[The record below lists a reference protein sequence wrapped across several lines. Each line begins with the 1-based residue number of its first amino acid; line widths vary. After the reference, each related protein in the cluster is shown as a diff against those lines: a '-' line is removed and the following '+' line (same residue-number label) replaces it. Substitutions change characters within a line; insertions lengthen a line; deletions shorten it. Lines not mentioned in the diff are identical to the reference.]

1 MNLYQNFFYSP
12 QVDALFTNEATI
24 GYMLQFESALAQA
37 QAKHSMIPQACADV
51 ISENC
56 VIENIGIQLL
66 ISQVGLGG
74 NACIP
79 LVKQLTNA
87 VKSQDSE
94 AAGYVHF
101 GATSQDVIDTATM
114 LQAKEAVI
122 IIEKDLEKV
131 IHQLQILSKNHQQ
144 TPMIGRSF
152 MQQARPIT
160 FGYKV
165 DTWLDGLNRS
175 KIRIERILQD
185 NFVLQLGGAVG
196 NKSAFGAKGNEISE
210 TLATILNLN
219 NSPISWHTQRDRIV
233 EISMV
238 LGILTGTISKIAKDV
253 SLMMQT
259 EIAEVF
265 EPLGDG
271 KGGSSTMPH
280 KRNPV
285 SSIAILANAQ
295 RVPNLVATML
305 SSMTQDHERATGQW
319 HAEWETFTQIIQLT
333 GGTLN
338 QAVNLT
344 NGLEINALSMLK
356 NLEATNGL
364 IYAES
369 VSLALSKFIG
379 KSEAHHF
386 VEKSCLEAN
395 KQGIHL
401 KEYLR
406 NQPIIE
412 QYLDKDVFEGLFDS
426 HKN

>member
-37 QAKHSMIPQACADV
+37 QAKHGMISQNIADI

-56 VIENIGIQLL
+56 VIENIDIQLL
-66 ISQVGLGG
+66 IAAFGLGG

-79 LVKQLTNA
+79 LIKQLTNA
-87 VKSQDSE
+87 VKKQNSE

-101 GATSQDVIDTATM
+101 GTTSQDVIDTATI
-114 LQAKEAVI
+114 LQAKESVI
-122 IIEKDLEKV
+122 IIENDLEKV
-131 IHQLQILSKNHQQ
+131 IYQLQILSENHQQ

-160 FGYKV
+160 FGFKV
-165 DTWLDGLNRS
+165 DTWIDGLSRS
-175 KIRIERILQD
+175 KERIERILQD
-185 NFVLQLGGAVG
+185 NFVVQLGGVVG
-196 NKSAFGAKGNEISE
+196 NKSAFGVNRDKISE
-210 TLATILNLN
+210 TLATILKLK
-219 NSPISWHTQRDRIV
+219 NSPISWHTQRDKIV
-233 EISMV
+233 EIATT

-265 EPLGDG
+265 EPSGDG

-295 RVPNLVATML
+295 RIPNLVATML
-305 SSMTQDHERATGQW
+305 SCMTQDHERATGQW
-319 HAEWETFTQIIQLT
+319 HAEWETFNQIIQLT
-333 GGTLN
+333 GGTLH
-338 QAVNLT
+338 QAINLT
-344 NGLEINALSMLK
+344 NGLEINTLNMLK
-356 NLEATNGL
+356 NLESTNGL

-379 KSEAHHF
+379 KNEAHQF
-386 VEKSCLEAN
+386 VEKSCQEAV
-395 KQGIHL
+395 KDGIHL

-406 NQPIIE
+406 NQPIIV
-412 QYLDKDVFEGLFDS
+412 QYLIGDVFECLFQFV
-426 HKN
+426 

>member
-24 GYMLQFESALAQA
+24 GSMLQFESALSQA
-37 QAKHSMIPQACADV
+37 QAKYGMIPQACAD
-51 ISENC
+51 IIFENC
-56 VIENIGIQLL
+56 VIENVDIQLL
-66 ISQVGLGG
+66 ISQVGMGG

-87 VKSQDSE
+87 VKKQNAE

-122 IIEKDLEKV
+122 IIEKDLQNV
-131 IHQLQILSKNHQQ
+131 IQQLKILAENHQQ

-160 FGYKV
+160 FGFKV
-165 DTWLDGLNRS
+165 DTWLDGLSRS
-175 KIRIERILQD
+175 KERIERILQD
-185 NFVLQLGGAVG
+185 NFVVQLGGAVG
-196 NKSAFGAKGNEISE
+196 NKSAFGANGEKISE
-210 TLATILNLN
+210 TLATILTLK

-233 EISMV
+233 EVATV

-265 EPLGDG
+265 EPSGDG

-295 RVPNLVATML
+295 RIPNLVATML
-305 SSMTQDHERATGQW
+305 SCMTQDHERATGQW
-319 HAEWETFTQIIQLT
+319 HAEWETFNQIIQLT

-344 NGLEINALSMLK
+344 NGLEINALNMLK
-356 NLEATNGL
+356 NLETTNGL

-379 KSEAHHF
+379 KNEAHQF
-386 VEKSCLEAN
+386 VEKSCQEAV

-401 KEYLR
+401 KEYLK
-406 NQPIIE
+406 NQEIIE
-412 QYLDKDVFEGLFDS
+412 QYLSSEEVEMLFQ
-426 HKN
+426 

>member
-24 GYMLQFESALAQA
+24 GYMLQFESALVQA
-37 QAKHSMIPQACADV
+37 QAKHGMIPQNVADI

-56 VIENIGIQLL
+56 VIENIDIQLL
-66 ISQVGLGG
+66 IPQVGLGG
-74 NACIP
+74 NVCIP
-79 LVKQLTNA
+79 LVKQLTNV
-87 VKSQDSE
+87 VKNRNEE

-114 LQAKEAVI
+114 LQAKKAVI
-122 IIEKDLEKV
+122 IIEKNLQKV
-131 IHQLQILSKNHQQ
+131 IHQLQILSENHQQ
-144 TPMIGRSF
+144 TPMIGRTF
-152 MQQARPIT
+152 LQQARPIT
-160 FGYKV
+160 FGFKV
-165 DTWLDGLNRS
+165 DSWIDGLNRS
-175 KIRIERILQD
+175 KERIERILRD
-185 NFVLQLGGAVG
+185 NFVVQLGGAVG
-196 NKSAFGAKGNEISE
+196 NKSAFGENEDSISE
-210 TLATILNLN
+210 TLATILNLK
-219 NSPISWHTQRDRIV
+219 NSKISWHTQRDRIV
-233 EISMV
+233 EISTV
-238 LGILTGTISKIAKDV
+238 LGILIGTISKIAKDV

-265 EPLGDG
+265 ESSEEG

-295 RVPNLVATML
+295 RIPNLVATML
-305 SSMTQDHERATGQW
+305 SCMTQDHERAIGQW
-319 HAEWETFTQIIQLT
+319 HAEWETFNQIIQLT
-333 GGTLN
+333 GGAIH

-344 NGLEINALSMLK
+344 NGLEVNALNMLK

-379 KSEAHHF
+379 KSEAHLF
-386 VEKSCLEAN
+386 IEKSCQECV
-395 KQGIHL
+395 KQGLHL

-406 NQPIIE
+406 NQPVIE
-412 QYLDKDVFEGLFDS
+412 QYLGAEVFESLF
-426 HKN
+426 

>member
-1 MNLYQNFFYSP
+1 MLYQNFFYSP

-24 GYMLQFESALAQA
+24 GYMLQFESALAQS
-37 QAKHSMIPQACADV
+37 QAKHDMIPQNFADI

-56 VIENIGIQLL
+56 LIENIDIQLL
-66 ISQVGLGG
+66 IAAFGLGG

-79 LVKQLTNA
+79 LVKQLTDV
-87 VKSQDSE
+87 VKSKNEE

-114 LQAKEAVI
+114 LQAKEVVI
-122 IIEKDLEKV
+122 IIQKDLEIV
-131 IHQLQILSKNHQQ
+131 INQLQILSKNHQQ

-160 FGYKV
+160 FGFKV
-165 DTWLDGLNRS
+165 DNWLDGLNRS
-175 KIRIERILQD
+175 QERIKTILQD
-185 NFVLQLGGAVG
+185 NFVIQLGGAVG
-196 NKSAFGAKGNEISE
+196 DKSAFGEHGDNISE
-210 TLATILNLN
+210 TLATILHLKNTEF
-219 NSPISWHTQRDRIV
+219 SWHTQRDRII
-233 EISMV
+233 EIATV
-238 LGILTGTISKIAKDV
+238 LGILNGTISKIAKDI

-259 EIAEVF
+259 EIGEVF
-265 EPLGDG
+265 ESSEDG

-285 SSIAILANAQ
+285 SCIAILANAQ
-295 RVPNLVATML
+295 RIPNLVATML
-305 SSMTQDHERATGQW
+305 SCMTQDHERATGQW
-319 HAEWETFTQIIQLT
+319 HAEWETFSQIIQLT
-333 GGTLN
+333 GGTLH

-344 NGLEINALSMLK
+344 NGLEVNALNMLK

-379 KSEAHHF
+379 KSEAHLF
-386 VEKSCLEAN
+386 IEKSCQECV
-395 KQGIHL
+395 KQGLHL

-406 NQPIIE
+406 NQPVIE
-412 QYLDKDVFEGLFDS
+412 QYLGAEVFESLF
-426 HKN
+426 

>member
-12 QVDALFTNEATI
+12 QIDALFTNEATI
-24 GYMLQFESALAQA
+24 NYMLQFESALAQA
-37 QAKHSMIPQACADV
+37 QAKHGMIPQNVADI

-56 VIENIGIQLL
+56 VIENIDIHLL

-79 LVKQLTNA
+79 LIKQLTN
-87 VKSQDSE
+87 VIKKQDSE

-101 GATSQDVIDTATM
+101 GATSQDVIDTTTI

-122 IIEKDLEKV
+122 IIGNDLEKV
-131 IHQLQILSKNHQQ
+131 IQQLQILSEKHQK

-175 KIRIERILQD
+175 KERIERILRD
-185 NFVLQLGGAVG
+185 SFVVQLGGAVG
-196 NKSAFGAKGNEISE
+196 DKSAFGTDGDNISNE
-210 TLATILNLN
+210 LATILHLKNATF
-219 NSPISWHTQRDRIV
+219 SWHTQRDRIV
-233 EISMV
+233 EIATV
-238 LGILTGTISKIAKDV
+238 LGILTGTISKVAKDV

-259 EIAEVF
+259 EISEVF
-265 EPLGDG
+265 ESSGEG

-295 RVPNLVATML
+295 RIPNLVATIL
-305 SSMTQDHERATGQW
+305 SCMTQDHERATGQW
-319 HAEWETFTQIIQLT
+319 HAEWETFNQIIQLT
-333 GGTLN
+333 AGTVN
-338 QAVNLT
+338 QAVKLT
-344 NGLEINALSMLK
+344 NGLEVNTLNMLK

-364 IYAES
+364 IFSES

-379 KSEAHHF
+379 KNEAHNF
-386 VEKSCLEAN
+386 VEKSCQEAVEQ
-395 KQGIHL
+395 KIHL
-401 KEYLR
+401 KEYLK

-412 QYLDKDVFEGLFDS
+412 QYLTSDVFESLFG
-426 HKN
+426 NF

>member
-1 MNLYQNFFYSP
+1 MLYQNFFYSP

-37 QAKHSMIPQACADV
+37 QAKHDMIPQNVADI

-56 VIENIGIQLL
+56 VIENIDVQLL

-87 VKSQDSE
+87 VKKQDSK

-101 GATSQDVIDTATM
+101 GATSQDVIDTAIV

-122 IIEKDLEKV
+122 IIENDLEKV
-131 IHQLQILSKNHQQ
+131 IYQLQILSENYQQ

-160 FGYKV
+160 FGFKV
-165 DTWLDGLNRS
+165 DTWIDGLSRS
-175 KIRIERILQD
+175 KERIERILQD
-185 NFVLQLGGAVG
+185 NFVVQLGGAVG
-196 NKSAFGAKGNEISE
+196 NKSVFGANGDKISE
-210 TLATILNLN
+210 TLATILKLKNT
-219 NSPISWHTQRDRIV
+219 PISWHTQRDRIV
-233 EISMV
+233 EISTV

-265 EPLGDG
+265 EPSGDG

-285 SSIAILANAQ
+285 SGIAILANAQ
-295 RVPNLVATML
+295 RIPNLVATML
-305 SSMTQDHERATGQW
+305 SCMTQDHERATGQW
-319 HAEWETFTQIIQLT
+319 HAEWETFNQIIQLT

-338 QAVNLT
+338 QAINLT
-344 NGLEINALSMLK
+344 NGLEVNTLNMLK
-356 NLEATNGL
+356 NLETTNGL

-379 KSEAHHF
+379 KNEAHHF
-386 VEKSCLEAN
+386 VEKSCQEAV

-401 KEYLR
+401 KEYLK
-406 NQPIIE
+406 NQEIILK
-412 QYLDKDVFEGLFDS
+412 YLNFSVFENLFE
-426 HKN
+426 N

>member
-1 MNLYQNFFYSP
+1 MLYQNFFYSP

-37 QAKHSMIPQACADV
+37 QAKHGMIPQNVADM

-56 VIENIGIQLL
+56 VIEVIDIQLL

-87 VKSQDSE
+87 VKRQDSE
-94 AAGYVHF
+94 AAVYVHF
-101 GATSQDVIDTATM
+101 GATSQDVIDTATI
-114 LQAKEAVI
+114 LQAKESVI
-122 IIEKDLEKV
+122 IIEKDLQKV
-131 IHQLQILSKNHQQ
+131 IQQLQILAENHQQ
-144 TPMIGRSF
+144 TSMIGRSF

-160 FGYKV
+160 FGFKV

-175 KIRIERILQD
+175 KERIERILQD
-185 NFVLQLGGAVG
+185 NFVVQFGGAVG
-196 NKSAFGAKGNEISE
+196 NKSAFGANGDVISE
-210 TLATILNLN
+210 TLATILNLK
-219 NSPISWHTQRDRIV
+219 NSLISWHTQRDRIA
-233 EISMV
+233 EIATT

-265 EPLGDG
+265 EPSGIG

-285 SSIAILANAQ
+285 SSIAIVANAQ
-295 RVPNLVATML
+295 RIPNLVATML
-305 SSMTQDHERATGQW
+305 SCMTQDHERATGQW
-319 HAEWETFTQIIQLT
+319 HAEWETFNQIIQLT

-338 QAVNLT
+338 QAINLT
-344 NGLEINALSMLK
+344 NGLEINTLNMLK
-356 NLEATNGL
+356 NLEVTNGL

-379 KSEAHHF
+379 KNEAHLF
-386 VEKSCLEAN
+386 VEESCKEAV
-395 KQGIHL
+395 KQGVHL
-401 KEYLR
+401 KEYLK
-406 NQPIIE
+406 NKEIINKYFSSQE
-412 QYLDKDVFEGLFDS
+412 LVMLFQ
-426 HKN
+426 

>member
-1 MNLYQNFFYSP
+1 MLYQNFFYSP

-37 QAKHSMIPQACADV
+37 QAKEGMIPQACADI

-56 VIENIGIQLL
+56 VIENIDIQLL

-87 VKSQDSE
+87 VKKQNTE

-101 GATSQDVIDTATM
+101 GVTSQDVIDTATM

-122 IIEKDLEKV
+122 IIEKDLQK
-131 IHQLQILSKNHQQ
+131 IIKQLQILAENHQQ

-160 FGYKV
+160 FGFKV
-165 DTWLDGLNRS
+165 DTWLDGLSRS
-175 KIRIERILQD
+175 KERIERILQD
-185 NFVLQLGGAVG
+185 NFVVQLGGAVG
-196 NKSAFGAKGNEISE
+196 NKSAFGTNGKAISE
-210 TLATILNLN
+210 TLATILTLK

-233 EISMV
+233 EIATV
-238 LGILTGTISKIAKDV
+238 LSILTGTISKIAKDI

-265 EPLGDG
+265 EPSGDG

-295 RVPNLVATML
+295 RIPNLVATML
-305 SSMTQDHERATGQW
+305 SCMTQDHERATGQW
-319 HAEWETFTQIIQLT
+319 HAEWETFNQIIQLT

-338 QAVNLT
+338 QAINLT
-344 NGLEINALSMLK
+344 NGLEINALNMLK
-356 NLEATNGL
+356 NLETTNGL

-379 KSEAHHF
+379 KNEAHHF
-386 VEKSCLEAN
+386 VEKCCQEAV
-395 KQGIHL
+395 KQGVHL
-401 KEYLR
+401 KEYLKK
-406 NQPIIE
+406 QSIIQKYFDRE
-412 QYLDKDVFEGLFDS
+412 AIDFLF
-426 HKN
+426 KIAPYN

>member
-12 QVDALFTNEATI
+12 PIDALFTNEATI

-37 QAKHSMIPQACADV
+37 QAKHGMIPQNVADI

-56 VIENIGIQLL
+56 VIENIDIQLL
-66 ISQVGLGG
+66 ISAFGLGG

-87 VKSQDSE
+87 VKKQNVE
-94 AAGYVHF
+94 ASVYIHF

-114 LQAKEAVI
+114 LQTKEAVI
-122 IIEKDLEKV
+122 IIKNDLEKV
-131 IHQLQILSKNHQQ
+131 IYQLQILSEKHQQ
-144 TPMIGRSF
+144 TPMIGRTF
-152 MQQARPIT
+152 LQQARPIT
-160 FGYKV
+160 FGFKV

-175 KIRIERILQD
+175 KERIERVLED
-185 NFVLQLGGAVG
+185 NFVVQLGGAVG
-196 NKSAFGAKGNEISE
+196 DKSAFGENGTNISE
-210 TLATILNLN
+210 TLASILNLE
-219 NSPISWHTQRDRIV
+219 NSKISWHTQRDRIV
-233 EISMV
+233 EISTTM
-238 LGILTGTISKIAKDV
+238 GILTGTISKIAKDI

-265 EPLGDG
+265 ESSEEG

-295 RVPNLVATML
+295 RIPNLVATML
-305 SSMTQDHERATGQW
+305 SCMTQDHERATGQW
-319 HAEWETFTQIIQLT
+319 HAEWETFNQIIQLT
-333 GGTLN
+333 GGAIH
-338 QAVNLT
+338 QAVKLT
-344 NGLEINALSMLK
+344 NELEVSELNMLK
-356 NLEATNGL
+356 NLEVTNGL

-379 KSEAHHF
+379 KNEAHHF
-386 VEKSCLEAN
+386 VEKSCQEAI

-401 KEYLR
+401 KKYLR
-406 NQPIIE
+406 NQPIIQKFLVE
-412 QYLDKDVFEGLFDS
+412 EVFESLF
-426 HKN
+426 